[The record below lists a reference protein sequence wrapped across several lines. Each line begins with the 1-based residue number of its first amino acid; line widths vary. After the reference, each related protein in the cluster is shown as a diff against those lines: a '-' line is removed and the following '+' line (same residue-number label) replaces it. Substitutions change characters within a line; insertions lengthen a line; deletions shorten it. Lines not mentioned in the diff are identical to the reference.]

1 MGVKTFQ
8 IHFQSFFVG
17 AETYKIQFRIFLL
30 VQTSISYNF
39 RFFLLLPNHIRYNF
53 NFFEP
58 NIRYNFFLLVP
69 IDKERVDEPK
79 EDLLITILAQN
90 QVK

>member
-1 MGVKTFQ
+1 MISEFLLGRRNVSDT
-8 IHFQSFFVG
+8 ISEFFVG
-17 AETYKIQFRIFLL
+17 AETNKIQFQIFL
-30 VQTSISYNF
+30 Q
-39 RFFLLLPNHIRYNF
+39 LPNHIRYNF

-58 NIRYNFFLLVP
+58 KHIRYNFRVFLLVP
-69 IDKERVDEPK
+69 TDKERVDEPK